1 MNITPEFRTS
11 MEWKKYS
18 AALKHPA
25 AMELFVNLGC
35 ELEGITRKTKSDTGH
50 LGIDTPD
57 DLVLMEGAEVFP
69 EIEAVRLEDSLLSSG
84 LMHKDDEGYR
94 LVSWEVQNANLLNSR
109 RNGKKGGRKKNSTED
124 NATEG
129 TESNETEVNQ
139 TKETESNKTE
149 GNTTER
155 NGTERNVTGGLT
167 QKEPMGK
174 SGFSGTEKYK
184 AISRSARKTLE
195 EVEAEERRI
204 STSKL
209 GGGKISNSAEELKK
223 EIQMLKDGRAEEQL
237 TSYP

>member
-11 MEWKKYS
+11 MEWKKYR

-50 LGIDTPD
+50 LGINSPD
-57 DLVLMEGAEVFP
+57 DLALMAGAEVFP
-69 EIEAVRLEDSLLSSG
+69 EIEAARLVDSLLSSG
-84 LMHKDDEGYR
+84 LMTKDEEGYR
-94 LVSWEVQNANLLNSR
+94 LTSWEVQNANLLSSR
-109 RNGKKGGRKKNSTED
+109 RNGKKGGRKKNSTEG
-124 NATEG
+124 NQTEG
-129 TESNETEVNQ
+129 TESNQTEGNLTESNQ

-155 NGTERNVTGGLT
+155 KVTERNVTGGLT
-167 QKEPMGK
+167 QREPQVK

-184 AISRSARKTLE
+184 AISRSARETLE
-195 EVEAEERRI
+195 KVEAEERRI
-204 STSKL
+204 FTSKL

-223 EIQMLKDGRAEEQL
+223 EIQMLKDG
-237 TSYP
+237 